1 MAEELKVG
9 GELDAWCTSCRLMK
23 WHTIVALVDGKPAKV
38 ECQGCGKQHQFRAQ
52 PPGAGDKGDKPP
64 RAPRGRAAK
73 AAAPATPAVDF
84 ETLLGGREAEAKA
97 YSPSDTYA
105 LNDVVRHPT
114 FGVGVAT
121 ATPGPQ
127 KIELTFRD
135 GTKKVLLHDRGGAQ
149 ASKLGPAPRRDEAA
163 QQTGTSDSPRGQK

>member
-38 ECQGCGKQHQFRAQ
+38 ECQGCGKQHQYRAQ
-52 PPGAGDKGDKPP
+52 PPGGGEKGEKTP
-64 RAPRGRAAK
+64 RAPRARAAK
-73 AAAPATPAVDF
+73 AAAPAAPPVDF
-84 ETLLGGREAEAKA
+84 DTLLGGRETEAKT
-97 YSPSDTYA
+97 YSPNDTYA

-114 FGVGVAT
+114 FGMGVAT

-127 KIELTFRD
+127 KIELTFKD
-135 GTKKVLLHDRGGAQ
+135 GSKKVLLHDRGGAQ
-149 ASKLGPAPRRDEAA
+149 ASKLEPPPRRDEAA
-163 QQTGTSDSPRGQK
+163 PRTGTSDSPRGQK